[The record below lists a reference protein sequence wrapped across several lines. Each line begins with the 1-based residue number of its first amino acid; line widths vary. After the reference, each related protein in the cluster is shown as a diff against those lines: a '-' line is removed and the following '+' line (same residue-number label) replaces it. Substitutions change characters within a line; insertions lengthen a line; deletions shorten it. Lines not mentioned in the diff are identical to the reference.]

1 MSARAGEEKERSN
14 PGETAAL
21 GGVACTFHLKADLLQ
36 LPASGRIANLILPRD
51 LGAPSGPNSVP
62 LTLTAAAA
70 APGPRRTEAQRPR
83 FTSRTLSSPTRAL
96 FSVSLHV
103 PSTHAGARPIP
114 HSWLFSRKPFLS
126 TPLTPSCDLSG
137 VFQPTIPLPS
147 QRPLQRKPRTSLFRN
162 SFFFGKLKRELCFAG
177 LINTLKRKTNA
188 PAPSLL
194 SLGSGGSDL
203 PGISF
208 IATH

>member
-1 MSARAGEEKERSN
+1 MSARAGEEKEGSK

-62 LTLTAAAA
+62 LALIAAAA
-70 APGPRRTEAQRPR
+70 APGPRSTEAHRPPV
-83 FTSRTLSSPTRAL
+83 TSPTLSSPTRAL
-96 FSVSLHV
+96 FPVSLHV
-103 PSTHAGARPIP
+103 PSTHARARPIP

-162 SFFFGKLKRELCFAG
+162 SFFFGKLKRELCFSG

-194 SLGSGGSDL
+194 SLASGAQTYPGSHS
-203 PGISF
+203 
-208 IATH
+208 

>member
-1 MSARAGEEKERSN
+1 MYVSLKSRSSA
-14 PGETAAL
+14 TASKWKD
-21 GGVACTFHLKADLLQ
+21 CKPYTT
-36 LPASGRIANLILPRD
+36 SD

-62 LTLTAAAA
+62 LALTAAAA
-70 APGPRRTEAQRPR
+70 APGPRSTEAHRPP
-83 FTSRTLSSPTRAL
+83 FTSPTLSSPTRAR
-96 FSVSLHV
+96 FPVSLHV
-103 PSTHAGARPIP
+103 PSTHARARPIP

-147 QRPLQRKPRTSLFRN
+147 RRPLQRKPRTSLFRN
-162 SFFFGKLKRELCFAG
+162 SFFFGKLKRELCFSG

-188 PAPSLL
+188 PAPGLL
-194 SLGSGGSDL
+194 SLASGGSDL

>member
-1 MSARAGEEKERSN
+1 MSSRAGEEKERSK
-14 PGETAAL
+14 PGKTAAL

-62 LTLTAAAA
+62 LALTAAAA
-70 APGPRRTEAQRPR
+70 APGPRSTEAQRPP
-83 FTSRTLSSPTRAL
+83 FTSPTLSSPTRAR
-96 FSVSLHV
+96 FPVSLHV
-103 PSTHAGARPIP
+103 PSTHARARPIP
-114 HSWLFSRKPFLS
+114 HSWLFSRKPSLS

-162 SFFFGKLKRELCFAG
+162 SMCT
-177 LINTLKRKTNA
+177 TL
-188 PAPSLL
+188 S
-194 SLGSGGSDL
+194 
-203 PGISF
+203 IS
-208 IATH
+208 